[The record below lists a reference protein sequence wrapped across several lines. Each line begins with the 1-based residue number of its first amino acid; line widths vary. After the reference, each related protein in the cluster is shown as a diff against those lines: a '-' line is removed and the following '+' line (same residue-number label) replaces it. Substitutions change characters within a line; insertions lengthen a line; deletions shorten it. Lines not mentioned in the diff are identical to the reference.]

1 MRCQVNTD
9 KDTIL
14 LEMIAFRNL
23 MLATGFFRFNLEQYN
38 ISLSESLEYQALC
51 KELGWIV

>member
-1 MRCQVNTD
+1 MNTD

-51 KELGWIV
+51 KELGWVV